1 MHAPSYKSFGSA
13 PLALLFHQP
22 GMSASTLHVLP
33 RPPMAWTSRCCIL
46 NLKSPTDAF
55 PVSTPAPTNNP
66 NIAPAPLDVPSNL
79 PFRSP
84 VYANDVS
91 WQFDVGIRGR
101 YLDRSDLHATG
112 IRALPSFEEVTPV
125 RIVRIDRE
133 TEGTPLVAGIR
144 GIDFEALSVV
154 CRRRRADDDA

>member
-66 NIAPAPLDVPSNL
+66 NIAPAPLDVPSN
-79 PFRSP
+79 RS
-84 VYANDVS
+84 S
-91 WQFDVGIRGR
+91 GLLR
-101 YLDRSDLHATG
+101 HAYR
-112 IRALPSFEEVTPV
+112 IFPSGFQCMLMT
-125 RIVRIDRE
+125 
-133 TEGTPLVAGIR
+133 
-144 GIDFEALSVV
+144 
-154 CRRRRADDDA
+154 

>member
-1 MHAPSYKSFGSA
+1 VDKS
-13 PLALLFHQP
+13 LLHPQLEIP
-22 GMSASTLHVLP
+22 HGRIPRVDSGPDQQSEYRA
-33 RPPMAWTSRCCIL
+33 RPPRRALESIERTAEAR
-46 NLKSPTDAF
+46 
-55 PVSTPAPTNNP
+55 VS
-66 NIAPAPLDVPSNL
+66 DL
-79 PFRSP
+79 PFRIP